1 MNKKNEAPRRLF
13 LKQAA
18 ALSSLMVFPTILT
31 KAMSGIDTPTSGLA
45 GANERINL
53 ACIGIG
59 NQGGSDVFSLYDTGF
74 CNIVALCDTEM
85 GGQRTQKVLQK
96 FPEVPRFQDFR
107 KMFDKMANQ
116 IDAVLVGVP
125 DHSHFAISMLAMSL
139 GKAVYVEKPMG
150 RTFNEVELMMNA
162 ARKYKVVTQMGNQG
176 HSEANYFQFKAWT
189 EAGIIKDVTAI
200 TAHMNS
206 ARRWHGWDTKITK
219 FPAAEPIPETLD
231 WDTWHS
237 NVKMHDFNKDFING
251 QWRCWYDFGMG
262 ALGDW
267 GAHIIDT
274 AHQFLNL
281 GLPYEVDPVK
291 LDGHNAFFFPMSSTL
306 SFKFPKRGNMPPV
319 EIMWYDGVDNIP
331 PVPAGFGASTELDP
345 NIPPAAGGKIQPVK
359 LNPGKEIYS
368 KDLIFKGGTHGATLS
383 IIPEEKAKA
392 MASKLPEVPNSPS
405 NHYANFL
412 KACKGEEKTR
422 SPFEVAGPLSQVFNL
437 GVLAQQLN
445 TKIIFDRDK
454 KQITNNKLANEMLV
468 GAPPRK
474 GWEQFYKL

>member
-1 MNKKNEAPRRLF
+1 MTKKNEASRRLF

-18 ALSSLMVFPTILT
+18 TLSSLMVFPTILT
-31 KAMSGIDTPTSGLA
+31 KAMSGIDAPTAGLA

-96 FPEVPRFQDFR
+96 FPDVPRFQDFR

-200 TAHMNS
+200 TAHM
-206 ARRWHGWDTKITK
+206 K
-219 FPAAEPIPETLD
+219 
-231 WDTWHS
+231 
-237 NVKMHDFNKDFING
+237 
-251 QWRCWYDFGMG
+251 
-262 ALGDW
+262 
-267 GAHIIDT
+267 
-274 AHQFLNL
+274 
-281 GLPYEVDPVK
+281 
-291 LDGHNAFFFPMSSTL
+291 
-306 SFKFPKRGNMPPV
+306 
-319 EIMWYDGVDNIP
+319 
-331 PVPAGFGASTELDP
+331 FGAPLARMGYQNYE
-345 NIPPAAGGKIQPVK
+345 IPCGR
-359 LNPGKEIYS
+359 N
-368 KDLIFKGGTHGATLS
+368 
-383 IIPEEKAKA
+383 
-392 MASKLPEVPNSPS
+392 NS
-405 NHYANFL
+405 
-412 KACKGEEKTR
+412 
-422 SPFEVAGPLSQVFNL
+422 
-437 GVLAQQLN
+437 
-445 TKIIFDRDK
+445 
-454 KQITNNKLANEMLV
+454 
-468 GAPPRK
+468 
-474 GWEQFYKL
+474 